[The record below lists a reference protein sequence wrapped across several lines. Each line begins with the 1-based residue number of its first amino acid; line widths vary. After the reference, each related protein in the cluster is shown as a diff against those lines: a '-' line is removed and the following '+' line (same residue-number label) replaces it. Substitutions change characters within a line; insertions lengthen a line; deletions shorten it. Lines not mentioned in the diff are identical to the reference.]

1 MSQIVNGVY
10 RGAPGPVGSPPCI
23 DFCETTVPS
32 DSADPQVA
40 SCANG
45 STYSNVNGGTSS
57 TYYVKVNGAWVNL
70 A

>member
-1 MSQIVNGVY
+1 MPQVVNGIY
-10 RGAPGPVGSPPCI
+10 LGCPGPAGSAPVI
-23 DFCETTVPS
+23 AFVETTTPANS
-32 DSADPQVA
+32 TDPQVA

-45 STYSNVNGGTSS
+45 STYSNVNGSTNS